1 MKTLKMSQVK
11 INARLKNNLLCV
23 WRAKGN
29 SSAKN
34 LTYGQS
40 EQLKQLNISLMLFN
54 HNGGK
59 AAQRW
64 VFYLHLSYVELKSKN
79 QNYVLSGIVRVKKK
93 SITKALISNY
103 RGPRELG
110 KTRARNNELAQAS
123 KEQWE

>member
-40 EQLKQLNISLMLFN
+40 EQLK
-54 HNGGK
+54 
-59 AAQRW
+59 
-64 VFYLHLSYVELKSKN
+64 
-79 QNYVLSGIVRVKKK
+79 
-93 SITKALISNY
+93 
-103 RGPRELG
+103 
-110 KTRARNNELAQAS
+110 
-123 KEQWE
+123 